1 MRKARLQGSCIG
13 SAPTLV
19 NREKGPKRQESGY
32 RRSGRERPP
41 A

>member
-32 RRSGRERPP
+32 RRSGGERPP